1 MESQGHECLGFCE
14 IDKFAR
20 TSYKAMFNTEGEIES
35 RRSQTMILD
44 NLEGK
49 WRLSAGD
56 FLAKLFHSQEDD
68 WDLKIL
74 EGLSFLRLLERPNKS
89 NHVFYFWKTSKAY
102 SITTRDGRSPQT
114 SPRWMNWGMM
124 SNGRCL
130 TVRTSKSR
138 KTENGSLLSDIL
150 EDTVPDSYFLSEEKT
165 AQLVLND

>member
-1 MESQGHECLGFCE
+1 M
-14 IDKFAR
+14 
-20 TSYKAMFNTEGEIES
+20 T
-35 RRSQTMILD
+35 LD

-49 WRLSAGD
+49 WTLSAGD
-56 FLAKLFHSQEDD
+56 FLAKHFHSQADD

-74 EGLSFLRLLERPNKS
+74 EGLFFLRLLERPNKS

-102 SITTRDGRSPQT
+102 SITTRDGRSPQS

-130 TVRTSKSR
+130 TVRTSKYH
-138 KTENGSLLSDIL
+138 KTENGPLLSDIL

-165 AQLVLND
+165 AQLILKG